1 MAGRVIPH
9 DPEGDLEELKRY
21 LGDAFDQSLLEGHER
36 AMLDEHARAQDEAE
50 LYRTSEAYL
59 YDLTVFA
66 MTCTKLPYMRDL
78 VELVPPP
85 ARLLDYGCGIG
96 SDGLR
101 LLELGYDVS
110 FADFDNPSTRYL
122 RWRLEQRGVQA
133 PFYDLDAGAPPAG
146 HDAVYCFDVIEHV
159 DEPFAFLGLLEASA
173 ELVCVNFLQEVED
186 DIALH
191 HPLPVGGLVRHAAR
205 RGIVRYRR
213 YHGRSHVVTY
223 RSGPGG
229 PAALP
234 RSAIALARG
243 QVAAL
248 RSGPPRT

>member
-1 MAGRVIPH
+1 MAVVPGPAIPH
-9 DPEGDLEELKRY
+9 DPDADLEELKRY
-21 LGDAFDQSLLEGHER
+21 LGDAFDQELLEGHEQ
-36 AMLDEHARAQDEAE
+36 AMLTEHASAETEAE

-66 MTCTKLPYMRDL
+66 MTGTKLPYLRDL
-78 VELVPPP
+78 AELVPPP

-101 LLELGYDVS
+101 LIEAGYDVS

-122 RWRLEQRGVQA
+122 RWRLEQRGIDA
-133 PFYDLDAGAPPAG
+133 PVHDLDQGPPPSG

-159 DEPFAFLGLLEASA
+159 DDAVAFLGLLEATA
-173 ELVCVNFLQEVED
+173 RLVCVNFLADSGD

-191 HPLPVGGLVRHAAR
+191 HPLPVGRLVRHAAG
-205 RGIVRYRR
+205 RGLVRYRR

-223 RSGPGG
+223 RSRRGG
-229 PAALP
+229 PL
-234 RSAIALARG
+234 ALARSALELG
-243 QVAAL
+243 RGRLAA
-248 RSGPPRT
+248 S